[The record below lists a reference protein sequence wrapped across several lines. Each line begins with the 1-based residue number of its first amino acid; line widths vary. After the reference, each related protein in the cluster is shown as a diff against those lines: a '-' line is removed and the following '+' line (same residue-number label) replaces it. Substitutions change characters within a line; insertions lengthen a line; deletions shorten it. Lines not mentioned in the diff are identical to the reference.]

1 MKRVWIVLLIGVLA
15 LGLAVGCGGPE
26 PAAEPDAAEP
36 GEADVEESAENGEEE
51 ARVEDDGVLVMG
63 TNADFPPFEFR
74 NEQNEVDG
82 FDVDIANAI
91 AEALGRDLVIEDMS
105 FDGLIPALQAKR
117 IDMVVAGMTITEE
130 RSERVNFS
138 DPYYNAGQTI
148 VVREDNED
156 IQSVEDLQDKK
167 VAVQLGT
174 TGDFEAHDRL
184 PDENITQFNQVNE
197 AFLELGNNRVD
208 AIIIDIPVA
217 ERYIQLRDG
226 FKTVGGAFTEEFF
239 GIAVHKENPELLE
252 EVNQVLAELKDSGV
266 YDELISKW
274 FE

>member
-1 MKRVWIVLLIGVLA
+1 MKRFWVVLLVGVLA

-26 PAAEPDAAEP
+26 PTAEPETAEP
-36 GEADVEESAENGEEE
+36 GEADVEEGVEDVEEE
-51 ARVEDDGVLVMG
+51 ARVEDDSVLVMG

-82 FDVDIANAI
+82 FDVDIANAV
-91 AEALGRDLVIEDMS
+91 AEAMGRELVIEDMS
-105 FDGLIPALQAKR
+105 FDGLIPALQANR
-117 IDMVVAGMTITEE
+117 VDMVVAGMTITEE

-148 VVREDNED
+148 VVREDNDE
-156 IQSVEDLQDKK
+156 IQSVDDLQDKK

-174 TGDFEAHDRL
+174 TGDFEAHELL

-217 ERYIQLRDG
+217 ERYTQLRDG
-226 FKTVGGAFTEEFF
+226 FKTVGGAFTEEYF
-239 GIAVHKENPELLE
+239 GIAVHKENAELLE
-252 EVNQVLAELKDSGV
+252 EVNRVLAELKESGA